1 MVMSPL
7 VCSLK
12 TYVKDTNHAL
22 EILSTFQ
29 FHDHDTSQRFLYTMD
44 IKSLYTVIPHN
55 SGLEALK
62 YFLGKRPVLDP
73 PTVTLIRL
81 AELVLTL
88 NAFSFN
94 NEFYHQ
100 VGGVAMGRKMG
111 PNYACL
117 FVGYVGE
124 QIGQQYTGTV
134 PQLHKRYIDDVV
146 GIAVV
151 AALNLRST
159 LPLSP
164 IFIPLCNSHIQSLK
178 LNYLSSISI
187 CAFLATASALPST
200 TKPLIHT
207 AISTT
212 IHHIPAT
219 AKRASHTASFY
230 AFDASA
236 LTRQT
241 F

>member
-1 MVMSPL
+1 
-7 VCSLK
+7 
-12 TYVKDTNHAL
+12 
-22 EILSTFQ
+22 
-29 FHDHDTSQRFLYTMD
+29 MD

-62 YFLGKRPVLDP
+62 YFLNKRPVLDP

-81 AELVLTL
+81 AELVLIL
-88 NAFSFN
+88 NAFSFY

-100 VGGVAMGRKMG
+100 VGGVTMGSKMG

-117 FVGYVGE
+117 FVGFIEE
-124 QIGQQYTGTV
+124 QIGQQYTVTV

-146 GIAVV
+146 GIACCSRVV
-151 AALNLRST
+151 LEDYID
-159 LPLSP
+159 LSP

-178 LNYLSSISI
+178 LNYLSLISI
-187 CAFLATASALPST
+187 CAFLVNASALPST

-207 AISTT
+207 AFCTT

-230 AFDASA
+230 AFVAFV
-236 LTRQT
+236 LTKPT